1 MIKCP
6 SLEVTGNFL
15 EVPPAREPTNTRK
28 QQRPSMTGDSLLA
41 SAASSNVRRR
51 SSVVSKSSSLKPTA
65 TTPPSAQSVNLQ
77 RSVSQQSTSVS
88 NHKKSNVSN
97 SDNKT
102 QEVINYLT
110 N

>member
-15 EVPPAREPTNTRK
+15 EVPPAREPTNARK
-28 QQRPSMTGDSLLA
+28 QQRPSMTGETLLA
-41 SAASSNVRRR
+41 TSTSNVRRR

-77 RSVSQQSTSVS
+77 RSVSQQSTIVS
-88 NHKKSNVSN
+88 NHKKSTLSN
-97 SDNKT
+97 SEGKT
-102 QEVINYLT
+102 QEVIN
-110 N
+110 